1 MKQNAVMDKLELRDS
16 EPEIDLES
24 GGGTSEEDGSTELAS
39 VKNSRTNKRLKRS
52 LGGSLSIDRSIKS
65 KRERSV
71 ELCSTSSV
79 VEVPNENLEVLVDR
93 KSRESG
99 QENVPFLDKK
109 YVKEKRH
116 TTNSR
121 KPPKPPR
128 PPKGPALDAADQKFV
143 KDIAEVAMRKRTR
156 IERIKALRKNKA
168 TNLSASSSS
177 SSLTAMII
185 TLLFFV
191 IIVFQGIRSKSIVG
205 FQNSPEPALTT
216 NEELMSVQ
224 HNNNLASHFGRRTR
238 F

>member
-1 MKQNAVMDKLELRDS
+1 MRIALQFRADRTGRKICIGDAACILVAGLR
-16 EPEIDLES
+16 LL
-24 GGGTSEEDGSTELAS
+24 GRARFLA
-39 VKNSRTNKRLKRS
+39 RS

-65 KRERSV
+65 EPERSV

-79 VEVPNENLEVLVDR
+79 GEVSNENLEVLVDR
-93 KSRESG
+93 KSRESS
-99 QENVPFLDKK
+99 QEHVPFLDKK
-109 YVKEKRH
+109 YMNEKRP

-128 PPKGPALDAADQKFV
+128 PPKGPALHAADQKFV
-143 KDIAEVAMRKRTR
+143 KDIAEVATRKRTR

-168 TNLSASSSS
+168 ANASASSSS

-191 IIVFQGIRSKSIVG
+191 IIVFQGMRSKSRVG
-205 FQNSPEPALTT
+205 FQDSLEPALTT

-224 HNNNLASHFGRRTR
+224 HNKNLASHFGRGAR

>member
-1 MKQNAVMDKLELRDS
+1 MDNLELRDS

-24 GGGTSEEDGSTELAS
+24 GGATSEEDASKELAS
-39 VKNSRTNKRLKRS
+39 VKNSRKNKCLKRS

-65 KRERSV
+65 EPESSV

-79 VEVPNENLEVLVDR
+79 GEVSNENLVVLVDR
-93 KSRESG
+93 KSRESS
-99 QENVPFLDKK
+99 QENVPVLDNK
-109 YVKEKRH
+109 YVKDKRPS
-116 TTNSR
+116 TNSR

-143 KDIAEVAMRKRTR
+143 KDIVEVAMRKRTR

-168 TNLSASSSS
+168 ANASASSSS

-191 IIVFQGIRSKSIVG
+191 IIVFQGIRSNSRVG
-205 FQNSPEPALTT
+205 FQDSPEPALAT

-224 HNNNLASHFGRRTR
+224 RNKNLASHFGGRTR

>member
-1 MKQNAVMDKLELRDS
+1 MDNLELRDS
-16 EPEIDLES
+16 ELEIDLES
-24 GGGTSEEDGSTELAS
+24 GGATGEEDGSKELAS
-39 VKNSRTNKRLKRS
+39 VKNSRKHKCLKRS

-65 KRERSV
+65 EPERSV

-79 VEVPNENLEVLVDR
+79 GEVSNENLEVLVDR
-93 KSRESG
+93 KSRESS
-99 QENVPFLDKK
+99 QEHVPFSDKK
-109 YVKEKRH
+109 YVNEKRP

-143 KDIAEVAMRKRTR
+143 KDIAEVATRKRTR

-168 TNLSASSSS
+168 ANASASSSS

-185 TLLFFV
+185 TLLVFV
-191 IIVFQGIRSKSIVG
+191 IIVFQGMRSKSRVG
-205 FQNSPEPALTT
+205 FQDSPEPALTT

-224 HNNNLASHFGRRTR
+224 HNKNLASHFGRRAR

>member
-1 MKQNAVMDKLELRDS
+1 MDNLELRDS

-24 GGGTSEEDGSTELAS
+24 GGATSEEDGSKELAL
-39 VKNSRTNKRLKRS
+39 VRNSRKNKCLKRS

-65 KRERSV
+65 EPESSV
-71 ELCSTSSV
+71 ELCGTSSV
-79 VEVPNENLEVLVDR
+79 GEVSNENLVVLVDR
-93 KSRESG
+93 KSRESS
-99 QENVPFLDKK
+99 QENVPFLDK
-109 YVKEKRH
+109 YVKEKRPS
-116 TTNSR
+116 TNSR

-143 KDIAEVAMRKRTR
+143 KDIVEVAMRKRTR

-168 TNLSASSSS
+168 ANASASSSS

-191 IIVFQGIRSKSIVG
+191 IIVFQGIRSNSRVG
-205 FQNSPEPALTT
+205 FQDSPEPALTT
-216 NEELMSVQ
+216 NEELMSFQ
-224 HNNNLASHFGRRTR
+224 HNKNLASHFGRRTR